1 MWILDPR
8 PQVGVNYVEKRPYNG
23 LSISLRDNLF
33 SGLLSAAAFLIC
45 PSSRHKHKEERGEGR
60 KLLCLCLKPLLGR
73 KVGESYM
80 RPKGDYIERLMLEEK
95 SIFWSTLCFLSSHFI
110 RAKYQKEGSKHN
122 NTTVLGFA
130 LPKKFKKL
138 NNKHS
143 KSWYVSFLQ
152 MIFRPQICQVNS
164 LITRAK
170 LRSLYKTITNCTH
183 CDRLRALQKIR
194 FDSNIFLCV
203 LEKKQK

>member
-130 LPKKFKKL
+130 LPK
-138 NNKHS
+138 NS
-143 KSWYVSFLQ
+143 KNWIRNIQNVSFLQ

>member
-80 RPKGDYIERLMLEEK
+80 RPKGDYIERLLMLEEK

-130 LPKKFKKL
+130 LPK
-138 NNKHS
+138 NS
-143 KSWYVSFLQ
+143 KNWIRNIQNVSFLQ

-164 LITRAK
+164 LITRVK
-170 LRSLYKTITNCTH
+170 LRSLNKAITNCTH
-183 CDRLRALQKIR
+183 RLRALQKIR
-194 FDSNIFLCV
+194 FDSNMYISLRAW
-203 LEKKQK
+203 KKQK

>member
-1 MWILDPR
+1 MWISRAPTA
-8 PQVGVNYVEKRPYNG
+8 NHEFFYG
-23 LSISLRDNLF
+23 LPISLRDNLF

-130 LPKKFKKL
+130 LPK
-138 NNKHS
+138 NS
-143 KSWYVSFLQ
+143 KNWIRNIQNVSFLQ

>member
-80 RPKGDYIERLMLEEK
+80 RPKGDYIERLLMLEEK

-130 LPKKFKKL
+130 LPK
-138 NNKHS
+138 NS
-143 KSWYVSFLQ
+143 KSW
-152 MIFRPQICQVNS
+152 
-164 LITRAK
+164 
-170 LRSLYKTITNCTH
+170 ITNIQKVDMYHFCKWFFDLKFVKSTH
-183 CDRLRALQKIR
+183 
-194 FDSNIFLCV
+194 
-203 LEKKQK
+203 

>member
-130 LPKKFKKL
+130 LPK
-138 NNKHS
+138 NS
-143 KSWYVSFLQ
+143 KNWIRNIQNVSFLQ

-164 LITRAK
+164 LITRVK
-170 LRSLYKTITNCTH
+170 LRSLNKAITNCTH
-183 CDRLRALQKIR
+183 RLRALQKIR